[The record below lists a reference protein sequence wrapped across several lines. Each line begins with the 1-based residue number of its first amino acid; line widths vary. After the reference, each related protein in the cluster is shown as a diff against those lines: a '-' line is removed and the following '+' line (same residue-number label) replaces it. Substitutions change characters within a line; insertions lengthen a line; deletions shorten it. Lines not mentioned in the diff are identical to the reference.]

1 MATFK
6 ATYKDIRGRDRSLRI
21 QASDATSAKRILR
34 RRGFTPTGIERDIQS
49 VSSTSKRNGA
59 QKKEGNS
66 ILSAPVLER
75 RPSISEKAIFANKLA
90 ALVDAGVP
98 IVRGIDLM
106 SEQQKGSLFRRA
118 LKCVSD
124 DVREGSTLANA
135 MRRWPKVFDRLT
147 IPMVEAGEAGG
158 VLDETLRRLA
168 KLLEDNAKLQNQLRG
183 AMIYPIAVFSIAILV
198 FLGMTIFIVPI
209 FAELYST
216 LKAELPW
223 FTQFMV
229 DFSELLRSPFSLVFI
244 IIIFALIWLF
254 GLFYSTPSGRR
265 IVDRFLLK
273 LPLFGDLVLKS
284 STAQFCRTFSA
295 LTKAGVPILS
305 SLEIVKDTTSNTIIS
320 DAILRSK
327 NNVMA
332 GIPLSDA
339 LQQQK
344 VLPSMA
350 LSMLAIG
357 EETGEVDKML
367 SKVGDFY
374 EDEVA
379 TLVKGLT
386 ALLEPIMIIIVGGI
400 VAAIL
405 ISLYLPMFSIYD
417 QIRA

>member
-6 ATYKDIRGRDRSLRI
+6 AIYKDTRGRERSLSV

-34 RRGFTPTGIERDIQS
+34 RRGIAPTRIERVAQSTGIAKKGKSGKQKDG
-49 VSSTSKRNGA
+49 SSP
-59 QKKEGNS
+59 
-66 ILSAPVLER
+66 LSTPLLER
-75 RPSISEKAIFANKLA
+75 RPSISEKAVFANKLA

-106 SEQQKGSLFRRA
+106 AEQQKGSLFRRA
-118 LKCVSD
+118 LERVSD

-147 IPMVEAGEAGG
+147 VPMVDAGETGG

-183 AMIYPIAVFSIAILV
+183 AMIYPIAVFVIAILV

-209 FAELYST
+209 FAELYTS

-229 DFSELLRSPFSLVFI
+229 DFSELLRSPFSIVL
-244 IIIFALIWLF
+244 IIFIVAAVWLF

-265 IVDRFLLK
+265 IIDRFLLK

-305 SLEIVKDTTSNTIIS
+305 SLEVVKDTTSNTIIS
-320 DAILRSK
+320 DAILKSRDD
-327 NNVMA
+327 VMA
-332 GIPLSDA
+332 GVPLSDA

-350 LSMLAIG
+350 ISMLAIG

-386 ALLEPIMIIIVGGI
+386 ALLEPIMIILVGGI

-417 QIRA
+417 QIQA